1 MIYIITGIILL
12 ILFSISAPDMDSVQ
26 RQALISAKINDLRKE
41 YLLVKSRITVVD
53 RRRKKIKKRKKELI
67 KLSAIDKT
75 NVTG

>member
-1 MIYIITGIILL
+1 LIYIITGIILL